1 MCGGE
6 GETVTQRYKTV
17 LIDGDNTLLDF
28 DAAETQALRRT
39 MEARGLA
46 FTPERYA
53 AYTAINRALWDA
65 AHRGEVDRD
74 YITGQRFR
82 RFGETLGWSGD
93 ADAWDREYLDALGDC
108 GTLLPGAVEL
118 LRALKPHCVIGLAT
132 NGLQRVQ
139 RRRLAGNPITPY
151 LDGVFISQ
159 EMGVGKPEAAYFRR
173 ALEALDAKAET
184 TVMVGDDLLSDIQG
198 AINAGLDSIWY
209 SRNGAESP
217 LPTYRVTDLGA
228 VAQIVLGKEKERA

>member
-1 MCGGE
+1 M
-6 GETVTQRYKTV
+6 VNQRYKTV
-17 LIDGDNTLLDF
+17 LIDADNTLLDF

-39 MEARGLA
+39 MEARGLD
-46 FTPERYA
+46 FTPERHA
-53 AYTAINRALWDA
+53 AYVRINRELWDA

-82 RFGETLGWSGD
+82 RFGESLGWSGD

-108 GTLLPGAVEL
+108 GTLLPGALEL
-118 LRALKPHCVIGLAT
+118 LKALKPYCAIGLAT
-132 NGLQRVQ
+132 NGLQKVQ
-139 RRRLAGNPITPY
+139 RKRLAGNPIAPY

-159 EMGVGKPEAAYFRR
+159 EMGVGKPQAAYFQKV
-173 ALEALDAKAET
+173 LEALNAEIET

-217 LPTYRVTDLGA
+217 LPTYRVTGLAA
-228 VAQIVLGKEKERA
+228 VAQIVLGRENERA